1 MKIAIGGIGIW
12 GRGMRSWDECRE
24 MLAAGGDG
32 AIADGAGAEW
42 QPPVPAVIPSRE
54 RRRAPLMVK
63 LAVEVAGQ
71 ACRMAGV
78 DTQTLATVF
87 ASSMGDTEITDYMCR
102 TLAGDSKV
110 LSPTRFHNSVH
121 NAPAGY
127 WSIAAG
133 NREPSSSTAASRES
147 FPVALLEAATL
158 SVAESRPVLLVASDI
173 AVPGPLGGAYPIG
186 EPFGV
191 ALLLDAAGA
200 DGWALSVAEADQRA
214 AWPAVR
220 HPLLAEISEHNPA
233 ARSLAL
239 LEAIAASSASD
250 GTLDGT
256 RAVQWPLND
265 FACLRVEKAA
275 GTDKAEQVA

>member
-1 MKIAIGGIGIW
+1 MKVVIGGIGIW
-12 GRGMRSWDECRE
+12 ARGMRSWDECRE

-32 AIADGAGAEW
+32 ATAEW
-42 QPPVPAVIPSRE
+42 QPPVPDVIPARE

-63 LAVEVAGQ
+63 LAVEVACQ
-71 ACRMAGV
+71 ACKMAGV
-78 DTQTLATVF
+78 DTQTVATVF

-102 TLAGDSKV
+102 TLAGDSKA

-147 FPVALLEAATL
+147 FPVALLEAAAL
-158 SVAESRPVLLVASDI
+158 SAAESRPVLLVVSDI
-173 AVPGPLGGAYPIG
+173 AVPGPLAGAYPIG

-191 ALLLDAAGA
+191 ALLLDAASA
-200 DGWALSVAEADQRA
+200 NDGWALSVVDADDVV
-214 AWPAVR
+214 AWPGVR

-239 LEAIAASSASD
+239 LEAIAASDASGGAPD
-250 GTLDGT
+250 GTL
-256 RAVQWPLND
+256 AVQWPLND
-265 FACLRVEKAA
+265 FAGLRVE
-275 GTDKAEQVA
+275 QVAGSNNPEQAA